1 MTGCHGRR
9 TKDTF
14 LMASEAE
21 LKAAGERYI
30 PKDYDPGLYK
40 LRHSLA
46 HVMAQA
52 VVEKF
57 PQAKP
62 TIGPPTKDP
71 EGFYYDFELDVNPS
85 EKDLEDITN
94 RMRRIIK
101 GKHAFS
107 VREVSAE
114 EGRQIFKDNPYKLEL
129 IDGLTKGQDEYGNA
143 SASPATITVYQQDT
157 FVDLCRGP
165 HVESTADLDP
175 KAFKIK
181 QVTGSYWRGDE
192 KGPQLKRFH
201 ATGWASEADLKAYLE
216 RLEEAARRDHRKVGR
231 ELELFANEP
240 IFGSGFPMLL
250 PKGATVRRLLETF
263 ITEYERKAGYL
274 HVFTPDIAKKELYI
288 QSGHWEHYKDSM
300 FPPMQLG
307 EEEGEEDLV
316 LRPMCCPHHIQVYKS
331 KARSYRD
338 LPIRIAELGTM
349 YRYEKSGVVGGL
361 SRVRCMTLND
371 AHLFVRPDQVKQEIA
386 GVLALMKKAY
396 ADLGIHEYRFRLSK
410 NDPADKEKYVDNPQ
424 MWESSITMLREA
436 LVESGLPF
444 FEADGEAAFYGPKID
459 VQVKDVMGREETLS
473 TIQADQHLPEQFKL
487 EYKDSDDTPKRPVM
501 IHRGVISTMERML
514 SYLIELYAG
523 AFPVWLAPVQVAIV
537 PIADRHFEFA
547 QKLGDELLDKD
558 YRVEVD
564 LSGGRMQ
571 AKIRDAAK
579 MKIPYILVIGDKE
592 MEANAVAVRLR
603 DGTDLGAKPVAEFV
617 ALLEQVVKSRTLK
630 LVP

>member
-1 MTGCHGRR
+1 
-9 TKDTF
+9 
-14 LMASEAE
+14 MASEAE
-21 LKAAGERYI
+21 LKAAGEKYI
-30 PKDYDPGLYK
+30 PKDYDPQLYK

-52 VVEKF
+52 VVEKY

-62 TIGPPTKDP
+62 TIGPPIED
-71 EGFYYDFELDVNPS
+71 GLYYDFELDENPDD
-85 EKDLEDITN
+85 KALEDITN

-101 GKHAFS
+101 GKHAFK
-107 VREVSAE
+107 VREVSAD
-114 EGRQIFKDNPYKLEL
+114 EGRVIFKDNPYKLEL

-143 SASPATITVYQQDT
+143 AAGAATITVYTQDT
-157 FVDLCRGP
+157 FTDLCRGP
-165 HVESTADLDP
+165 HVETTADLDA

-192 KGPQLKRFH
+192 KGPRLKRFH
-201 ATGWASEADLKAYLE
+201 ATAWASEADLKAYLD
-216 RLEEAARRDHRKVGR
+216 RVKQAEERDHRKLGR

-240 IFGSGFPMLL
+240 VFGSGFPMLL

-263 ITEYERKAGYL
+263 ITDYERKAGYL
-274 HVFTPDIAKKELYI
+274 HVFTPDVAKKELYRI
-288 QSGHWEHYKDSM
+288 SGHWEHYKDGM
-300 FPPMQLG
+300 FPPMDLG
-307 EEEGEEDLV
+307 EGGQEWDELC
-316 LRPMCCPHHIQVYKS
+316 LRPMCCPHHIQVYQAKP
-331 KARSYRD
+331 RSYRD

-396 ADLGIHEYRFRLSK
+396 ADLGINEYRFRLSK
-410 NDPADKEKYVDNPQ
+410 HDDPAGPASGKYVDNPA
-424 MWESSITMLREA
+424 MWESSIKLLREA
-436 LVESGLPF
+436 LVESGMPY
-444 FEADGEAAFYGPKID
+444 FEAWNEAAFYGPKID

-473 TIQADQHLPEQFKL
+473 TIQVDQHLPEQFKL
-487 EYKDSDDTPKRPVM
+487 EYKDSDDTAKRPVM
-501 IHRGVISTMERML
+501 VHRGVISTMERML

-547 QKLGDELLDKD
+547 KKLGDDLLGQD

-564 LSGGRMQ
+564 LTGGRMQ

-579 MKIPYILVIGDKE
+579 QKIPYILVIGDKE

-603 DGTDLGAKPVAEFV
+603 DGTDLGAKPIAEFV
-617 ALLEQVVKSRTLK
+617 AMLEQVNRSRTLK

>member
-1 MTGCHGRR
+1 
-9 TKDTF
+9 
-14 LMASEAE
+14 MASEAE
-21 LKAAGERYI
+21 LKAAGEKYI
-30 PKDYDPGLYK
+30 PKDYDPQLYK

-52 VVEKF
+52 VVEKY

-62 TIGPPTKDP
+62 TIGPPIED
-71 EGFYYDFELDVNPS
+71 GLYYDFELDENPDD
-85 EKDLEDITN
+85 KALEDITN

-101 GKHAFS
+101 GKHAFK
-107 VREVSAE
+107 VREVSAD
-114 EGRQIFKDNPYKLEL
+114 EGREIFKDNPYKLEL

-143 SASPATITVYQQDT
+143 AAGSATITVYTQDT
-157 FVDLCRGP
+157 FTDLCRGP
-165 HVESTADLDP
+165 HVETTADLDA

-192 KGPQLKRFH
+192 KGARLKRFH
-201 ATGWASEADLKAYLE
+201 ATAWASEADLKAYLD
-216 RLEEAARRDHRKVGR
+216 RVKQAEERDHRKLGR

-240 IFGSGFPMLL
+240 VFGSGFPMLL

-263 ITEYERKAGYL
+263 ITDYERKAGYL
-274 HVFTPDIAKKELYI
+274 HVFTPDVAKKELYRI
-288 QSGHWEHYKDSM
+288 SGHWEHYKDGM
-300 FPPMQLG
+300 FPPMDLG
-307 EEEGEEDLV
+307 EGGQEWDELC
-316 LRPMCCPHHIQVYKS
+316 LRPMCCPHHIQVYQAKP
-331 KARSYRD
+331 RSYRD

-396 ADLGIHEYRFRLSK
+396 ADLGINEYRFRLSK
-410 NDPADKEKYVDNPQ
+410 HDDPAGPASGKYVDNPA
-424 MWESSITMLREA
+424 MWESSIKLLREA
-436 LVESGLPF
+436 LVESGMPY
-444 FEADGEAAFYGPKID
+444 FEAWNEAAFYGPKID

-473 TIQADQHLPEQFKL
+473 TIQVDQHLPEQFKL
-487 EYKDSDDTPKRPVM
+487 EYKDSDDTAKRPVM
-501 IHRGVISTMERML
+501 VHRGVISTMERML

-547 QKLGDELLDKD
+547 KKLGDDLLGQD

-564 LSGGRMQ
+564 LTGGRMQ

-579 MKIPYILVIGDKE
+579 QKIPYILVIGDKE

-603 DGTDLGAKPVAEFV
+603 DGTDLGAKPIAEFV
-617 ALLEQVVKSRTLK
+617 AMLEQVNRSRTLK

>member
-1 MTGCHGRR
+1 
-9 TKDTF
+9 
-14 LMASEAE
+14 MATEAE
-21 LKAAGERYI
+21 LKAAGEKYI
-30 PKDYDPGLYK
+30 EKGYDPTLYK

-52 VVEKF
+52 VVEKY

-62 TIGPPTKDP
+62 TIGPPIED
-71 EGFYYDFELDVNPS
+71 GFYYDFDLDVNPS
-85 EKDLEDITN
+85 EGDLEWIAN
-94 RMRRIIK
+94 RMRQIIK
-101 GKHAFS
+101 GKHAFK
-107 VREVSAE
+107 VREVSAD
-114 EGRQIFKDNPYKLEL
+114 EGREIFKDNPYKLEL
-129 IDGLTKGQDEYGNA
+129 INGLVNGLDEYGQA
-143 SASPATITVYQQDT
+143 PQPGQARTITVYTQDKFT
-157 FVDLCRGP
+157 DLCRGP
-165 HVESTADLDP
+165 HVESTGDLDP
-175 KAFKIK
+175 KGFKIK

-192 KGPQLKRFH
+192 KNKQLKRFH
-201 ATGWASEADLKAYLE
+201 ATAWMNEADLKAYLE
-216 RLEEAARRDHRKVGR
+216 RLEEAARRDHRKLGR

-250 PKGATVRRLLETF
+250 PKGATVRRILETF
-263 ITEYERKAGYL
+263 ITDYERKAGYL

-288 QSGHWEHYKDSM
+288 QSGHWSHYKDGM
-300 FPPMQLG
+300 FPPMAMG

-371 AHLFVRPDQVKQEIA
+371 AHLFVRSDQVKTEIA
-386 GVLALMKKAY
+386 CVLALMKRAY
-396 ADLGIHEYRFRLSK
+396 ADLGISEYRFRLSK
-410 NDPADKEKYVDNPQ
+410 HDPEDKVKYVDNPQ
-424 MWESSITMLREA
+424 MWESSIEMLRA
-436 LVESGLPF
+436 VLTESGLPF

-501 IHRGVISTMERML
+501 IHRGVISTMERMM

-547 QKLGDELLDKD
+547 QKVGAVLLEKD
-558 YRVEVD
+558 FRVDVD
-564 LSGGRMQ
+564 LRDRRMN
-571 AKIRDAAK
+571 AKVAEARAQK
-579 MKIPYILVIGDKE
+579 VPYTLVIGDKE
-592 MEANAVAVRLR
+592 VEAGTVAVKGRPEENL
-603 DGTDLGAKPVAEFV
+603 GTKPVAEFV
-617 ALLEQVVKSRTLK
+617 AMLEQVVNSRTLK

>member
-1 MTGCHGRR
+1 
-9 TKDTF
+9 
-14 LMASEAE
+14 MATEAE
-21 LKAAGERYI
+21 LKAAGEKHI
-30 PKDYDPGLYK
+30 PRDYDPQLYK

-46 HVMAQA
+46 HVLAQA

-85 EKDLEDITN
+85 DGDLEWIAN
-94 RMRRIIK
+94 RMRQIIK
-101 GKHAFS
+101 GKHPFQ
-107 VREVSAE
+107 VRELSADE
-114 EGRQIFKDNPYKLEL
+114 ARQLFKDNPYKLEL
-129 IDGLTKGQDEYGNA
+129 IEGLVKGGQDEYGNA
-143 SASPATITVYQQDT
+143 ASGPATITVYTQDKFT
-157 FVDLCRGP
+157 DLCRGP

-175 KAFKIK
+175 KGFKIK
-181 QVTGSYWRGDE
+181 QVTGSYWRGNE
-192 KGPQLKRFH
+192 NGPQLKRFH
-201 ATGWASEADLKAYLE
+201 ATGWASEADLNAYLE
-216 RLEEAARRDHRKVGR
+216 RLEEAARRDHRKLGR

-240 IFGSGFPMLL
+240 VFGSGFPMLL
-250 PKGATVRRLLETF
+250 PKGATVRRILENF

-300 FPPMQLG
+300 FPPMAMG
-307 EEEGEEDLV
+307 EKEGEEDLV

-338 LPIRIAELGTM
+338 LPVRIAELGNM

-371 AHLFVRPDQVKQEIA
+371 AHLFVRPDQIKHEIA
-386 GVLALMKKAY
+386 GVLQLMKRAY
-396 ADLGIHEYRFRLSK
+396 ADLGVADYRFRLSK
-410 NDPADKEKYVDNPQ
+410 NDDPDGPASGKYVDNPQ
-424 MWESSITMLREA
+424 LWETSIRILREA
-436 LVESGLPF
+436 LQESGMPF
-444 FEADGEAAFYGPKID
+444 FEAWNEAAFYGPKID

-473 TIQADQHLPEQFKL
+473 TIQLDQHLPEQFKL

-501 IHRGVISTMERML
+501 IHRGVISTMERMM

-547 QKLGDELLDKD
+547 QKLGEQLTDKD
-558 YRVEVD
+558 FRAEVD

-579 MKIPYILVIGDKE
+579 MKVPYILVIGDKE
-592 MEANAVAVRLR
+592 MEAGAVAVRLR
-603 DGTDLGAKPVAEFV
+603 DGKDLGAMPVPDFV
-617 ALLEQVVKSRTLK
+617 AMLERVNKSRTLN